1 MANIED
7 AIHEIEI
14 LRERVEVMRKALR
27 EIRKATEADEDD
39 IFLPLSGDEA
49 QRIYIKA
56 DEALTESYKY

>member
-56 DEALTESYKY
+56 DEALTFSYKL